1 MAMNR
6 EQKRMLR
13 RQGQDPDGQP
23 TRRQPPAQPS
33 RGSERTT
40 ARQFLSEVRQEMR
53 KVVWPG
59 WPEVLNSSIVVL
71 VTLTL
76 VTIMIAILD
85 WVFGQF
91 SLALFET

>member
-13 RQGQDPDGQP
+13 RQGQDPDGEQ
-23 TRRQPPAQPS
+23 TRRQVTPPS
-33 RGSERTT
+33 RDRNERTS
-40 ARQFLSEVRQEMR
+40 ARQFLGEVRSELR
-53 KVVWPG
+53 KVAWPG
-59 WPEVLNSSIVVL
+59 WPEVLNSSVVVL

-76 VTIMIAILD
+76 VTILIALLD
-85 WVFGQF
+85 WVFGQA

>member
-23 TRRQPPAQPS
+23 TRRQPPAQPG
-33 RGSERTT
+33 RTSERTT
-40 ARQFLSEVRQEMR
+40 ARQFLGEVRSELR
-53 KVVWPG
+53 KVAWPG

-76 VTIMIAILD
+76 VTIMIALLD
-85 WVFGQF
+85 WVFGQL